1 MKKILF
7 IAHVILLITIASTS
21 ARSQEVSQKQ
31 EVSVDKKIVQ
41 QIKRVSDKAKKIET
55 STRELLIALK
65 KLVEKKKNDSNDFLS
80 REIK

>member
-7 IAHVILLITIASTS
+7 IAHVILLISIASTS

-55 STRELLIALK
+55 STRELLIALR
-65 KLVEKKKNDSNDFLS
+65 KLVEKKKNDRNDFLS

>member
-7 IAHVILLITIASTS
+7 IAHVILLISIASTS

-55 STRELLIALK
+55 STRELLIALR

>member
-7 IAHVILLITIASTS
+7 IAHVILLISIASTS

-80 REIK
+80 REIR

>member
-55 STRELLIALK
+55 STRELLVALR

>member
-7 IAHVILLITIASTS
+7 IAHVILLISIASTS

-55 STRELLIALK
+55 ATRELLIALR

>member
-7 IAHVILLITIASTS
+7 IAHVILLISIASTS

-41 QIKRVSDKAKKIET
+41 QIKRVRDKAKKIET
-55 STRELLIALK
+55 STRELLIALR
-65 KLVEKKKNDSNDFLS
+65 KLVEKKKNDRNDFLS

>member
-7 IAHVILLITIASTS
+7 IAHVILLISIASTS
-21 ARSQEVSQKQ
+21 ARSQEVSQKHN
-31 EVSVDKKIVQ
+31 VSVDKKIVQ